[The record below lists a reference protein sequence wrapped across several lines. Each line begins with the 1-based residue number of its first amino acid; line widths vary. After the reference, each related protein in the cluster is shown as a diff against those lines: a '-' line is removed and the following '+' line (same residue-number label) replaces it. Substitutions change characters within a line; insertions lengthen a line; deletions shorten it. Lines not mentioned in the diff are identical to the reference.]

1 MKRMMIV
8 PLGLLLLASCAV
20 ASPLCGSGVV
30 GNTLAAYELSYN
42 GIENACLIGDKLF
55 YNFDLTVN
63 GGTVAPDPSGIMLSG
78 DTINPITNPG
88 LKISSGAFYLFAGQT
103 LDVTITYSVATASGS
118 PLLEDYGLVI
128 AGGNGGL
135 SRDTGV
141 GSVTEFFDNVAPL
154 TVSIGPGSAS
164 SVGAHVAFDPSY
176 IVGTTVTT
184 HIVGSVG
191 TTGGRGDHLDI
202 SYVQENFSE
211 IPEPYAAVLIGS
223 GLVLLGLRRKRVA

>member
-63 GGTVAPDPSGIMLSG
+63 GGTVAPDPSGIMLAG

-88 LKISSGAFYLFAGQT
+88 LRISSGGFFVRSGNT
-103 LDVTITYSVATASGS
+103 LDVTITYSVATASGAN
-118 PLLEDYGLVI
+118 LLEDYGLVI
-128 AGGNGGL
+128 TGGNGGV
-135 SRDTGV
+135 SADTGF
-141 GSVTEFFDNVAPL
+141 GTVTESFSNDVAPL
-154 TVSIGPGSAS
+154 LASLGPGSAS
-164 SVGAHVAFDPSY
+164 SVAAHEDFTPY

-184 HIVGSVG
+184 HIQEN
-191 TTGGRGDHLDI
+191 GGNPLRSDHIDI
-202 SYVQENFSE
+202 SLIHENFSE
-211 IPEPYAAVLIGS
+211 VIPEPYAAVLIGS
-223 GLVLLGLRRKRVA
+223 GLVLLGLRRKRV